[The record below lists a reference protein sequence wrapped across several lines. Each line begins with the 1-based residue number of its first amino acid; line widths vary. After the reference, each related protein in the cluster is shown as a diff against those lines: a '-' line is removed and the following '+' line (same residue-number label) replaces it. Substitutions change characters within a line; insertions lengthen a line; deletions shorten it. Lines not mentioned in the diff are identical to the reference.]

1 MRQRQ
6 IWHRDAISG
15 LDGIW
20 AGYRAPYSA
29 DNSNEYRQGQPQ
41 MALRFPE
48 MMPCADLVSSKLPTW
63 TIFLVGIAF
72 GFKQLFIASLLQ
84 IISPVS
90 SSFPQGFACSVP
102 VPAIVGDK
110 MDWEHLTHRV
120 LIGLLSVQ
128 SARQKQPVLQWGGSR
143 KAESPRES
151 RSKSPSIGPLTRLCL
166 V

>member
-29 DNSNEYRQGQPQ
+29 DNSNAYRQGQPQ

-63 TIFLVGIAF
+63 TIFFSRICIWIQA
-72 GFKQLFIASLLQ
+72 IIYRLL
-84 IISPVS
+84 
-90 SSFPQGFACSVP
+90 AT
-102 VPAIVGDK
+102 D
-110 MDWEHLTHRV
+110 HLTC
-120 LIGLLSVQ
+120 VQ
-128 SARQKQPVLQWGGSR
+128 
-143 KAESPRES
+143 
-151 RSKSPSIGPLTRLCL
+151 
-166 V
+166 